1 MVVLD
6 TNVVSELMHREP
18 DEKVL
23 IWIDNQPTQE
33 LFVTSVTE
41 AEIRAGIAFL
51 PEGVRRRGLAEA
63 AGHTFSDLFAGRI
76 LPFDSAAACV
86 YAEIV
91 AVRRA
96 SGRPISQADGQIAAA
111 LFPSTDSAVKSGRRG
126 LKGRVLS
133 KYSRCEKLATS
144 SSLAS
149 WMPKKWRSFSVKSGS
164 LLELSAKNRKGFP
177 SLIPPLTFS
186 VVSRSSRAPIKSI
199 AFRTYI
205 SSPNRLLHS
214 ACVSSLPA

>member
-51 PEGVRRRGLAEA
+51 PEGVRRRGLAKA

-91 AVRRA
+91 AARRA
-96 SGRPISQADGQIAAA
+96 SGRPLSQADGQIAAIVRSRGMTVA
-111 LFPSTDSAVKSGRRG
+111 TRNVRDFSETGIEVIDPWEVK
-126 LKGRVLS
+126 
-133 KYSRCEKLATS
+133 
-144 SSLAS
+144 
-149 WMPKKWRSFSVKSGS
+149 
-164 LLELSAKNRKGFP
+164 
-177 SLIPPLTFS
+177 
-186 VVSRSSRAPIKSI
+186 
-199 AFRTYI
+199 
-205 SSPNRLLHS
+205 
-214 ACVSSLPA
+214 